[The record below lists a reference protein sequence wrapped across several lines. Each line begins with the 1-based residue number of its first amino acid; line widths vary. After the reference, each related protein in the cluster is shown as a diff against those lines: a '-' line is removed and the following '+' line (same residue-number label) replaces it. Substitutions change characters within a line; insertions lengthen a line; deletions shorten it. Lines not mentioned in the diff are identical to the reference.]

1 MNTTNILN
9 PKRQRPNVLLLY
21 TDQQRWDTIRYGGN
35 TQIQTPHLDQL
46 AESGAYFDH
55 AFVNCPVCMPSRMSM
70 LSGQYPSSVGVCTNG
85 IEMPEGVPCVQDVL
99 GLYGYQTANIGKL
112 HFKNHASPYRNHRE
126 PYPSYGFDTLILS
139 DEPGCY
145 DDAYIK
151 WVENRNPSQVDKC
164 RIDTPPAWTGKPISV
179 HPRDVIAP
187 YVFDGDEDLTHTAF
201 VADQTIEF
209 LRQRQNEPFFC
220 ISGFYAPHAP
230 LNPPRRFVEMYD
242 PDQMTLPHRNQGENY
257 KDTSEQQWRK
267 VKTYYYALISHIDDQ
282 IGQIMSA
289 LGQFG
294 LREKTLVI
302 FTSDH
307 GENLGDHGL
316 VGKGQPYDSSA
327 RVPLIVSHPTGF
339 GGGQHYSEIIEA
351 VDIVPSILDW
361 CGIQIP
367 PYMQGRSFRSLIE
380 GRPYSARESAFIE
393 LRNPFAHSYKAIR
406 SHDYLYSQNNRGQEQ
421 LFDLTVDPHQL
432 YNITDTTE
440 LDPQRGLMLR
450 KWFEV
455 EKQYPL
461 RTANY

>member
-1 MNTTNILN
+1 
-9 PKRQRPNVLLLY
+9 
-21 TDQQRWDTIRYGGN
+21 
-35 TQIQTPHLDQL
+35 
-46 AESGAYFDH
+46 
-55 AFVNCPVCMPSRMSM
+55 
-70 LSGQYPSSVGVCTNG
+70 
-85 IEMPEGVPCVQDVL
+85 
-99 GLYGYQTANIGKL
+99 
-112 HFKNHASPYRNHRE
+112 
-126 PYPSYGFDTLILS
+126 
-139 DEPGCY
+139 
-145 DDAYIK
+145 
-151 WVENRNPSQVDKC
+151 
-164 RIDTPPAWTGKPISV
+164 
-179 HPRDVIAP
+179 
-187 YVFDGDEDLTHTAF
+187 
-201 VADQTIEF
+201 
-209 LRQRQNEPFFC
+209 
-220 ISGFYAPHAP
+220 
-230 LNPPRRFVEMYD
+230 MYD

-289 LGQFG
+289 LDQFG

-316 VGKGQPYDSSA
+316 VGKSQPYDSSA

-361 CGIQIP
+361 CGIQVP

>member
-1 MNTTNILN
+1 M
-9 PKRQRPNVLLLY
+9 
-21 TDQQRWDTIRYGGN
+21 
-35 TQIQTPHLDQL
+35 
-46 AESGAYFDH
+46 
-55 AFVNCPVCMPSRMSM
+55 
-70 LSGQYPSSVGVCTNG
+70 
-85 IEMPEGVPCVQDVL
+85 
-99 GLYGYQTANIGKL
+99 
-112 HFKNHASPYRNHRE
+112 
-126 PYPSYGFDTLILS
+126 ILS

-339 GGGQHYSEIIEA
+339 SSSQHYSEIIEA